1 MSDAFAAMEV
11 EGDVGRVRTDVGR
24 GGCRTRSHRWGS
36 RAFSDAFA
44 AMGVEGDV
52 GGIRIEPDRPQRI
65 DNQRLLPPPGGKPGE
80 RGALA
85 PW

>member
-1 MSDAFAAMEV
+1 MWE
-11 EGDVGRVRTDVGR
+11 RVRIGEGR
-24 GGCRTRSHRWGS
+24 GRCRMRSQRWGS
-36 RAFSDAFA
+36 KATADVFA
-44 AMGVEGDV
+44 AMGVEGDD